1 MTLLIEQATY
11 TSKFQQYL
19 RRNLAYVLTL
29 MRQTETIL
37 SNQLCEQ
44 AMHTLSYA
52 LRVPTVWPETNALL
66 LTMSPKMEHAGYRQE
81 WIPYLH
87 RGLEVAETIG
97 ERPIIAEYN
106 LQLGLLYR
114 LLNAFGEATNYLTT
128 ALDLFGQIDTPIDQA
143 RSLNELAW
151 VEHLQQR
158 NHIAHAHAE
167 NALALLP
174 YGHIERGMSLRVQGM
189 AAIGDNRPQDGERL
203 HREALNIF
211 TEAGDQR
218 RAAWSKH
225 NLAFALQRQ
234 QKFDEAMVYYQQ
246 AAETLEGL
254 GDKYHLLIV
263 QVSLGLAASE
273 NGNPEQALNF
283 FHKAEPVARITDDKR
298 NLADIHTNLGLTYM
312 KLHRY
317 QAAEQAFEQ
326 AIQLYTE
333 LDNTGWRINAM
344 DGLATSL
351 LAQKQYNQ
359 AKEILKTAQN
369 MLSSNIET
377 VLYEHLVDSLSTH
390 LQQAQEFTHPLF

>member
-174 YGHIERGMSLRVQGM
+174 EDHIERGMSLRVQGM

-203 HREALNIF
+203 HSEALNIF

-254 GDKYHLLIV
+254 GDKYHFLVV
-263 QVSLGLAASE
+263 QINLGLLLSE
-273 NGNPEQALNF
+273 KGNLEIALEYF
-283 FHKAEPVARITDDKR
+283 SQAEPVAQTFGDKR
-298 NLADIHTNLGLTYM
+298 HLANIYTNFGLVYL
-312 KLHRY
+312 KLDRY
-317 QAAEQAFEQ
+317 QAGEKAFRQ
-326 AIQLYTE
+326 AIQYYQE
-333 LDNTGWRINAM
+333 IGNVGWSINAM
-344 DGLATSL
+344 DGLAMIF
-351 LAQKQYNQ
+351 LAQKQYDQ
-359 AKEILKTAQN
+359 AKDILEAALD
-369 MLSSNIET
+369 MLPQDAEPI
-377 VLYEHLVDSLSTH
+377 LYEHLTSSLNAH
-390 LQQAQEFTHPLF
+390 LKHATECNS